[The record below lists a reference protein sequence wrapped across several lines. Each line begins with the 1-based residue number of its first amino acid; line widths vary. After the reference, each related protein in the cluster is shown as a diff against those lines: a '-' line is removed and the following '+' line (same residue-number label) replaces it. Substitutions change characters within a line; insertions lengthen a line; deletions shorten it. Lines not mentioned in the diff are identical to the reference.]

1 MRSNGY
7 YILLLL
13 PTNHEQIQ
21 ATQLVFFMAMALY
34 PSVQKRVQDE
44 IDRVVGSDR
53 LPTYEDRPLLPIVE
67 AVMRETFRWRPVGPL
82 AIAHTTVKD
91 DVYKGYYIPK
101 GMMLYTTSYHY
112 SCMFILQIQ

>member
-1 MRSNGY
+1 
-7 YILLLL
+7 
-13 PTNHEQIQ
+13 
-21 ATQLVFFMAMALY
+21 MALY